1 MSKKLTIRPIKLDN
15 AQAFVEDFHR
25 HNRENAGGLWAIACM
40 RDDELVGV
48 AICGRPVSPVMQR
61 RGYLEVIRVA
71 VLEDVEGACS
81 MLYSR
86 CRRIGQLMGYERFL
100 TYNRPGETGAS
111 LEAAGFVKVGRVT
124 ARKKGWQNRPGR
136 AAHPSQPK
144 FRWEAA

>member
-1 MSKKLTIRPIKLDN
+1 MKLVIRPIKLDQA
-15 AQAFVEDFHR
+15 AQFVADFHR
-25 HNRENAGGLWAIACM
+25 HNRDNVGGLWAIACM
-40 RDDELVGV
+40 RGDELVGV

-61 RGYLEVIRVA
+61 RGYLEIIRVA
-71 VLEDVEGACS
+71 VIDDVEGACS

-100 TYNRPGETGAS
+100 TYNRPDESGAS
-111 LEAAGFVKVGRVT
+111 LEAAGFHRTGRVT
-124 ARKKGWQNRPGR
+124 ARAKGWQNRPGR